1 MEKKELTPEQKERIV
16 QKYNEYLEKEYNE
29 AKRRIELLENKEQS
43 KLAYELQ
50 KRLVQCCLDY
60 INETGNTEIW
70 RVNFTADCLQES
82 AKYKSWQPCTDST
95 CEIENENETISF
107 SA

>member
-1 MEKKELTPEQKERIV
+1 MTLEQRKARAYDEICKRERIASE
-16 QKYNEYLEKEYNE
+16 KRLRILEDEGQN
-29 AKRRIELLENKEQS
+29 

-82 AKYKSWQPCTDST
+82 AKHGKWCPCTDSV
-95 CEIENENETISF
+95 CELENISEVISY

>member
-1 MEKKELTPEQKERIV
+1 MTLEQRKARAYDVICERERIASE
-16 QKYNEYLEKEYNE
+16 KRLRILEDEGQN
-29 AKRRIELLENKEQS
+29 

-82 AKYKSWQPCTDST
+82 AKHGKWCPCTDSV
-95 CEIENENETISF
+95 CELQNVSEVISY